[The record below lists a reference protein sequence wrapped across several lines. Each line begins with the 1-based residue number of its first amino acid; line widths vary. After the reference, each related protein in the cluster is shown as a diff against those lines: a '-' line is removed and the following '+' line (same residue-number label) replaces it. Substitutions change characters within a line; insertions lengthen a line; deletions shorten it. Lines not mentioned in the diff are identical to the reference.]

1 MGHTNGLNVAGC
13 RLSNWALAAHKLWQA
28 RLSQRKDVCVTGRE
42 KGKFGEVGKKL
53 QRRVGSTAGATW
65 IGCALLA
72 LPQIKGKLIK
82 ATQLSHCTH
91 THPHAVTHPHTH
103 TQSFTLSY
111 THTHTYV
118 AHSSMHMHIK
128 AARGV
133 CVILCIR
140 SLRSVRSPAFVFAIR
155 CRRSRRRKANEYALY
170 LLNKRPF

>member
-1 MGHTNGLNVAGC
+1 MVWMSQAVAYQIEHWLRINYDKLG
-13 RLSNWALAAHKLWQA
+13 WAKGRMCVWQA
-28 RLSQRKDVCVTGRE
+28 ERKGSLGKWGRSSRGGWGVRWAQHGLVVRCSRCPKSKANSLKQR
-42 KGKFGEVGKKL
+42 
-53 QRRVGSTAGATW
+53 SSATA
-65 IGCALLA
+65 
-72 LPQIKGKLIK
+72 
-82 ATQLSHCTH
+82 H
-91 THPHAVTHPHTH
+91 TYTHAVTHPHTH
-103 TQSFTLSY
+103 TQSITLSY

-155 CRRSRRRKANEYALY
+155 RRRSRRRKANEYALY